1 LPTTDKPRRRRST
14 KAEAQARA
22 GEAFSLSLAGVSYG
36 EIATRLGYG
45 NMGNAYRA
53 VQRYIDSLPDVGNT
67 ARRRAIEHQRLDAV
81 WKMAYA
87 KASTGDVPAMRV
99 LVEISRRRA
108 LLDGLDKPTV
118 LQIDG
123 PGETQQQAG
132 PTLRE
137 VLPAEVV
144 AEPRLVRQQALALH
158 RALPALPAGQ
168 EQAG

>member
-1 LPTTDKPRRRRST
+1 MTEQRRRLRRS

-22 GEAFSLSLAGVSYG
+22 EEAFQLSLTGLGWRA
-36 EIATRLGYG
+36 IADQLGYG
-45 NMGNAYRA
+45 NPGNAHRA
-53 VQRYIDSLPDVGNT
+53 AQRFVDMLPDPGNT
-67 ARRRAIEHQRLDAV
+67 ARRRMIEHQRLDAV
-81 WKMAYA
+81 WKLAYA
-87 KASTGDVPAMRV
+87 KAADGDVPAMRV
-99 LVEISRRRA
+99 LVEVSRRRA

-123 PGETQQQAG
+123 PGETAQQQG

-144 AEPRLVRQQALALH
+144 ADPRSVRQQALALH
-158 RALPALPAGQ
+158 KVLPLPAAG